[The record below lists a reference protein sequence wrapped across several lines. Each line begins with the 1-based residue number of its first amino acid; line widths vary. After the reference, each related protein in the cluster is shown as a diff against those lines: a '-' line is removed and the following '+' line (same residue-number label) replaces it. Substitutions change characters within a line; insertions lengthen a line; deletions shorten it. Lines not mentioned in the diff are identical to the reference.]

1 MSLILASRSPQRRAI
16 LDQLQIPFEVRPA
29 DIDELSI
36 GEPDAVTRANALAK
50 AEAVA
55 GNEPHAPVLG
65 VDTVVTLDGSLHGKA
80 GDAGEAHQL
89 LERLSGRTHEVWSGI
104 ALLAKDATRVG
115 TCRTLVRFRRLDAG
129 LLDWYVAT
137 REWEERAGA
146 YAIQGRGAALVE
158 RIEGDYWNVVGLPV
172 TLFVEFARDLLPG
185 LFSARDASDMSSR

>member
-1 MSLILASRSPQRRAI
+1 VSLILASRSPQRRAI